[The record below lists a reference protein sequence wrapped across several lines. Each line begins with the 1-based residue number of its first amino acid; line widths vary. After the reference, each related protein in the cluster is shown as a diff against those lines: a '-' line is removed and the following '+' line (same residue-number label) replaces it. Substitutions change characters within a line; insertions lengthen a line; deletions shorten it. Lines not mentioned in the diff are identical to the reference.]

1 MTTDKTILV
10 TGATGRQGGAVTRH
24 LVAAG
29 WRVRA
34 LSRDPNRP
42 QGQALAK
49 LGAEV
54 VPGDLDDF
62 ASLTRALNGVYG
74 VFSVQSFWEHGY
86 EGEVRQGRNLAE
98 AAATASRIAH
108 FVYSSVGGADRDTG
122 IAHFESKWAIE
133 QRVRALG
140 LPATIL
146 RPSFFMENFL
156 ASQALSPDGR
166 LRMSLPADRPLQM
179 IAVDDIGAFTA
190 LVFDRPG
197 EFLAR
202 ALELAGDERTMSE
215 VVELFGSL
223 LGREIAF
230 EELPLDRLRETSLEA
245 AAMFDWFRREGYR
258 ADIDYLRRLHPR
270 LLTLRDWILAVGVR
284 FLTSRLEEPLGAPR
298 SP

>member
-1 MTTDKTILV
+1 MEAKADKTILV

-62 ASLTRALNGVYG
+62 ASLTRAL
-74 VFSVQSFWEHGY
+74 
-86 EGEVRQGRNLAE
+86 
-98 AAATASRIAH
+98 
-108 FVYSSVGGADRDTG
+108 
-122 IAHFESKWAIE
+122 
-133 QRVRALG
+133 
-140 LPATIL
+140 
-146 RPSFFMENFL
+146 
-156 ASQALSPDGR
+156 
-166 LRMSLPADRPLQM
+166 
-179 IAVDDIGAFTA
+179 
-190 LVFDRPG
+190 FDRPG
-197 EFLAR
+197 EFLVR
-202 ALELAGDERTMSE
+202 ALELAGDEKPMSE
-215 VVELFGSL
+215 VVELFGRL

-270 LLTLRDWILAVGVR
+270 LLTLRD
-284 FLTSRLEEPLGAPR
+284 
-298 SP
+298 